1 LFYSPEKRRN
11 VLYLRGA
18 HAVVVVLADEDDGQV
33 PELSEVV
40 GLRHLALVGST
51 VAVQREV
58 HAAVALVLVGKGDAG
73 PQRNLNKKSGT
84 IHFKKEAN
92 TFSQR
97 TCTGYDWLQE
107 IRDDCFQEGKH

>member
-1 LFYSPEKRRN
+1 
-11 VLYLRGA
+11 
-18 HAVVVVLADEDDGQV
+18 VVVLADEDDGQV
-33 PELSEVV
+33 PELREVV

-58 HAAVALVLVGKGDAG
+58 HATVALVLVGKGDTR
-73 PQRNLNKKSGT
+73 PQRNLNRLFSRNQGQG

-97 TCTGYDWLQE
+97 TCTG
-107 IRDDCFQEGKH
+107 

>member
-1 LFYSPEKRRN
+1 
-11 VLYLRGA
+11 
-18 HAVVVVLADEDDGQV
+18 VVVLADEDDRQV
-33 PELSEVV
+33 PELGEVE

-58 HAAVALVLVGKGDAG
+58 HATVALVLVGKGDTR

-92 TFSQR
+92 TLFLKEPAQDM
-97 TCTGYDWLQE
+97 TGCKKSWT
-107 IRDDCFQEGKH
+107 IVFKK